1 MPLFGKR
8 KRGGNHDHHTP
19 PLHPDIRRPGRRIGV
34 WASAP
39 PRQSPL
45 PFRYAFSAISW
56 ETDIESAVKTGEKL
70 GFPGI
75 EPFRHNIVNYLGRP
89 LALKKF
95 MDDHQIRMATCSN
108 GGGPDFSSGN
118 FFDPAQADKTV
129 ADHIKFVREFI
140 VPFGYCKHFKMNM
153 GPRPKNYDTTDEM
166 VKRCA
171 DSLNKIGREI
181 LKDGIKLALHR
192 IPTHWCRTS
201 TSRPA
206 DEGNRSGACLDDR
219 RPGAPDPGRWSCAD
233 GTADHLLAAHRRSAL
248 QGCAPQAARRP
259 RWWRCQRGTG
269 PEAGGHNWF
278 RAMTDPDAGGVDF
291 PRVQKFLIDKQ
302 YNGWVTLD
310 YDASMMEH
318 SKKSMEQLLA
328 ADKKYIVDVLKVD
341 PAKENLR
348 CGPGGWRPA
357 RRRPHHLVP
366 GTAAAGAKALA
377 AQFRPPRPASR

>member
-8 KRGGNHDHHTP
+8 KTP
-19 PLHPDIRRPGRRIGV
+19 EGPMTTTRRHFIQTSAALAG
-34 WASAP
+34 ASALGIGAATAK
-39 PRQSPL
+39 PL

-95 MDDHQIRMATCSN
+95 MDDHHIRMATCSN
-108 GGGPDFSSGN
+108 GGGPDFSGN
-118 FFDPAQADKTV
+118 FYDPAMADKTV

-140 VPFGYCKHFKMNM
+140 VPFGYCNHFKMNM

-171 DSLNKIGREI
+171 DTLNRIGREI
-181 LKDGIKLALHR
+181 LKDGIKLAPHPHVNSLVQNQHEVDLLMKE
-192 IPTHWCRTS
+192 TD
-201 TSRPA
+201 PA
-206 DEGNRSGACLDDR
+206 HV
-219 RPGAPDPGRWSCAD
+219 WM
-233 GTADHLLAAHRRSAL
+233 TADLAHLTLGGIVPMELLTTYWPRIAEVHYKD
-248 QGCAPQAARRP
+248 APRKLRGGRVVAVP
-259 RWWRCQRGTG
+259 RTG

-302 YNGWVTLD
+302 YDGWVTLD

-318 SKKSMEQLLA
+318 SHKTMEELLA
-328 ADKKYIVDVLKVD
+328 ADKKYMIDVLKVD
-341 PAKENLR
+341 PKENF
-348 CGPGGWRPA
+348 
-357 RRRPHHLVP
+357 H
-366 GTAAAGAKALA
+366 GA
-377 AQFRPPRPASR
+377 